1 MTEPR
6 TDDLRSPGAR
16 PVAGARPSAVRGPV
30 TTQILGLPSAAVRTL
45 VLGFLARVP
54 AGALGLVIVLHGL
67 TVGLSY
73 TVSGLMAAAFALGI
87 AVGAPVVGR
96 SIDRWGQPVPLLMVS
111 VVAVTMMI
119 GLAAL
124 PHGSGPA
131 LPVALAAVTGLAQPP
146 LAVCARAIWNE
157 RLGPMDLRRMLSLD
171 ASLQEI
177 TYILGPLTVVSWATV
192 RGTDEALILAAGLV
206 LVLTAVFALTPESRA
221 ASRRSSR
228 SVMGT
233 PSRFPATV
241 WILVAVTFTV
251 GIAIGVL
258 EVAVVRRSAQ
268 LDASHLIGVFYGL
281 WATGSLVGGL
291 INLRAGGGSRLTR
304 RMTAFLA
311 ALALT
316 HLVVAAA
323 TTSLTLGLA
332 LVLAGLPAAPMFAAF
347 YELLGRAAP
356 EGRVT
361 EVFAWG
367 STGGMA
373 GVSLGTAMGGF
384 LADAISSRGNI
395 VVCAAVLGLAS
406 FVALAGRAPLAAI
419 ERR

>member
-1 MTEPR
+1 MER
-6 TDDLRSPGAR
+6 AGSR
-16 PVAGARPSAVRGPV
+16 PVEVRNPA
-30 TTQILGLPSAAVRTL
+30 TTQILGLPATAVRTL

-67 TVGLSY
+67 TLGQTY
-73 TVSGLMAAAFALGI
+73 TVSGLMAAAYALGI

-96 SIDRWGQPVPLLMVS
+96 GIDRWGQTVPLFAVT
-111 VVAVTMMI
+111 VVAAAVMV

-124 PHGSGPA
+124 PHGIAPA
-131 LPVALAAVTGLAQPP
+131 APVALAAVTGLSQPP

-157 RLGPMDLRRMLSLD
+157 RLRPMDLSRMLSLD
-171 ASLQEI
+171 ASLQEV
-177 TYILGPLTVVSWATV
+177 TFILGPLTVVSWATV
-192 RGTDEALILAAGLV
+192 RGTAEALVLAAGLV
-206 LVLTAVFALTPESRA
+206 LVLTTVFALTPESRT
-221 ASRRSSR
+221 ASRRASR
-228 SVMGT
+228 PVMGA

-241 WILVAVTFTV
+241 WMLVAVTFTV
-251 GIAIGVL
+251 GVAIGIL

-268 LDASHLIGVFYGL
+268 LEATDLIGVFYGL
-281 WATGSLVGGL
+281 WALGSLTGGL
-291 INLRAGGGSRLTR
+291 ANLRFAGRGRLSRRLVL
-304 RMTAFLA
+304 FLA

-323 TTSLTLGLA
+323 TTPLILGLTLL
-332 LVLAGLPAAPMFAAF
+332 LAGLPAAPMFAAF

-367 STGGMA
+367 STGSMA
-373 GVSLGTAMGGF
+373 GVAVGTATGGV

-395 VVCAAVLGLAS
+395 VVCAVVLGLAS
-406 FVALAGRAPLAAI
+406 LFALACRAPLTRA

>member
-1 MTEPR
+1 M
-6 TDDLRSPGAR
+6 
-16 PVAGARPSAVRGPV
+16 

-45 VLGFLARVP
+45 ALGFLARVP

-67 TVGLSY
+67 SLGLSY
-73 TVSGLMAAAFALGI
+73 TVSGLMAAAFALGM

-96 SIDRWGQPVPLLMVS
+96 SIDRWGQPVPLFAVT
-111 VVAVTMMI
+111 VVAAAMMI
-119 GLAAL
+119 GLTSL
-124 PHGSGPA
+124 PQGTGPA
-131 LPVALAAVTGLAQPP
+131 APVALAAITGLTQPP

-157 RLGPMDLRRMLSLD
+157 RLGPVDLSRMLSLD
-171 ASLQEI
+171 ASLQEM

-192 RGTDEALILAAGLV
+192 RGTHEALILAAGLI
-206 LVLTAVFALTPESRA
+206 LVLTAVFALTPESRR
-221 ASRRSSR
+221 ASRRSDR
-228 SVMGT
+228 PVMGA
-233 PSRFPATV
+233 PSRFPVTV
-241 WILVAVTFTV
+241 WILVVVTFTV

-268 LDASHLIGVFYGL
+268 LDASELIGVFYGL

-291 INLRAGGGSRLTR
+291 INLRAGGRGRLAS
-304 RMTAFLA
+304 RMTLFLA

-323 TTSLTLGLA
+323 TTTVTLGLA

-347 YELLGRAAP
+347 YELLGTAAP

-373 GVSLGTAMGGF
+373 GVALGTATGGF
-384 LADAISSRGNI
+384 LADVISSRGNI
-395 VVCAAVLGLAS
+395 VVCAAVLGLAAV
-406 FVALAGRAPLAAI
+406 FALACRSPLTGI